1 MPIGMTFNF
10 QNGFLVVQLHA
21 SGKDA
26 VGNADLHLVLFS
38 PQDIDFG

>member
-1 MPIGMTFNF
+1 MTFNF

-21 SGKDA
+21 SGKNA
-26 VGNADLHLVLFS
+26 VAMRIFTLCSS